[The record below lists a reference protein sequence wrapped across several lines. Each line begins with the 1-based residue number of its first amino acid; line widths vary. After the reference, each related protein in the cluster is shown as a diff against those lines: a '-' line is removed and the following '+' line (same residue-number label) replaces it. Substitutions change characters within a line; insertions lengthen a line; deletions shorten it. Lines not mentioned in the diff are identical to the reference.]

1 MALDMTTAL
10 TIKANV
16 KGEEE
21 LRGLQKGLNNVAGS
35 SKKTAGAFDRL
46 KKASSSLTGVI
57 ASLGAQA
64 AAVGFIKAGIDA
76 QRTQKTIAALADEYG
91 ETARVQEFAKDAAEF
106 VA

>member
-35 SKKTAGAFDRL
+35 SKKTAGAFD
-46 KKASSSLTGVI
+46 
-57 ASLGAQA
+57 
-64 AAVGFIKAGIDA
+64 
-76 QRTQKTIAALADEYG
+76 
-91 ETARVQEFAKDAAEF
+91 
-106 VA
+106 